1 MYRPIRRICLDL
13 LFASL
18 CAAPLWAQQGLSWQ
32 QVRAR
37 FEANNPTLKAGQI
50 GIRESQADETTAYL
64 RPNPTANLSTDQLN
78 LFETHPYRPLYD
90 AYPSVAVDYLH
101 ERQHKRELRRQSA
114 QQATLIAVSSQSDL
128 NRNLLFSLRDA
139 FVRTLQAQAV
149 RNLAKENLAYYDE
162 VLRVNRERYQAGD
175 IAQVDLNRLELQ
187 RVQFESDLI
196 TSEVDLRTAK
206 VELLT
211 LMNDRTPVAQFEIAG
226 NFDFVAGISPLEDFQ
241 KIAIDTRPDL
251 KAAVESSEK
260 AHTDHQL
267 SIANGSAD
275 PIFGVNFGRNPPLQ
289 YYIGLSVNVPLRIFD
304 RNQGEKARTLLDISR
319 SQQLREASEAGV
331 LGDVNSAYATLMST
345 VTLLIP
351 YRDHYLKQAS
361 DVRENVS
368 FAYSKGA
375 ASLLDLLD
383 AQREYRTTQLSYLN
397 LVGSF
402 LSAANQLNFSVGREV
417 IQ

>member
-1 MYRPIRRICLDL
+1 MYRPIRRVCLNL
-13 LFASL
+13 LFTGF
-18 CAAPLWAQQGLSWQ
+18 CAFPLLAQQAFTWQ

-37 FEANNPTLKAGQI
+37 FEANNPTLKAGQF
-50 GIRESQADETTAYL
+50 GIRESRADEVTAYL
-64 RPNPTANLSTDQLN
+64 RPNPTANVSIDQLN
-78 LFETHPYRPLYD
+78 LFEGHPYRPLYD
-90 AYPSVAVDYLH
+90 AYPNVAIDYLH
-101 ERQHKRELRRQSA
+101 ERQHKRELRRESA
-114 QQATLIAVSSQSDL
+114 QQATLIAVSNQSDL
-128 NRNLLFSLRDA
+128 NRNLTFSLRDA
-139 FVRTLQAQAV
+139 FVRTLQAKAL
-149 RNLAKENLAYYDE
+149 RDLAKENLAYYDH
-162 VLRVNRERYQAGD
+162 VLQVNRDRYQAGD

-187 RVQFESDLI
+187 RVQFESDSI
-196 TSEVDLRTAK
+196 TAEVNLRTAK

-211 LMNDRTPVAQFEIAG
+211 LMNDRTPVDQFDVAG
-226 NFDFVAGISPLEDFQ
+226 SFDFIDSISPLDDFH
-241 KIAIDTRPDL
+241 KIALDARPDL
-251 KAAVESSEK
+251 KAAVESVEK

-275 PIFGVNFGRNPPLQ
+275 PTFGADLGRNPPLQ
-289 YYIGLSVNVPLRIFD
+289 YYMGFSVNFPLRIFD

-319 SQQLREASEAGV
+319 NEQLRQAAETSV
-331 LGDVNSAYATLMST
+331 LGDVDSAYATLMST
-345 VTLLIP
+345 VALLVP

-361 DVRENVS
+361 EVRDNVS

-383 AQREYRTTQLSYLN
+383 AQREYRVTELSYLN